1 MTLFETIQDAYLQNL
16 EFTYEDIKQSLEY
29 IMDQP
34 IESYCKSNITQE
46 DAEDLAISNEDFVEY
61 TLSNTSIAFESINT
75 SKYAYHLAYT
85 QPDTGTKLLTELKY
99 YQSMGRF

>member
-1 MTLFETIQDAYLQNL
+1 MTLFKTIQDAYLQNL
-16 EFTYEDIKQSLEY
+16 EFTDEDIKQSLEY

-46 DAEDLAISNEDFVEY
+46 DAEDLAISNDDFVEH
-61 TLSNTSIAFESINT
+61 TLSNTTIAFDSIDL
-75 SKYAYHLAYT
+75 KKQAYHLAYT
-85 QPDTGTKLLTELKY
+85 RPERGAEFLKELKY